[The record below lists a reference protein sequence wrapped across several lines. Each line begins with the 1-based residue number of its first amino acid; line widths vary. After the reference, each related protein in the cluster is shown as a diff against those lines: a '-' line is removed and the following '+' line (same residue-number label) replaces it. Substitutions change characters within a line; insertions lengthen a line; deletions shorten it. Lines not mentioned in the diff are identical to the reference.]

1 MSVRKRKWMTA
12 AGEAKEAWVVDY
24 RDAKGERHIETFGK
38 KKDAD
43 ARHSEV
49 DVDVRKGVHTPV
61 NKSITVEKA
70 AQDWLK
76 YIELEGREA
85 TTIEQYQTHV
95 NLHIVPRIGREKLA
109 ALTAPR
115 IEDLRDELLAAMSRP
130 MARKVLTS
138 LKSILKDAQRRGN
151 VALNVAAAV
160 QIKKDRRNENVKLK
174 IGVDIPTPQEVAAII
189 NTSSGRWKPL
199 LITAAFTGIRASEL
213 RGLRWKD
220 VDLKG
225 EKIHVAQ
232 RADRLNQIGRPK
244 TAAGDREIPLRPVVL
259 QALREWKL
267 KCPRSERDLVFPNGD
282 GGIENLSNILQRGF
296 QPAQVAA
303 GVTVRVKDEHG
314 KPVRDEEGNPVLAA
328 KYYGLHSLRH
338 FNASWLINRKAD
350 GGLELPPKEV
360 QTRLGHSNIAMTMD
374 VYGHLFPRRRED
386 VELTD
391 LERSLS

>member
-138 LKSILKDAQRRGN
+138 LNQKVCGQ
-151 VALNVAAAV
+151 VWTV
-160 QIKKDRRNENVKLK
+160 
-174 IGVDIPTPQEVAAII
+174 
-189 NTSSGRWKPL
+189 SSGP
-199 LITAAFTGIRASEL
+199 
-213 RGLRWKD
+213 
-220 VDLKG
+220 
-225 EKIHVAQ
+225 
-232 RADRLNQIGRPK
+232 
-244 TAAGDREIPLRPVVL
+244 
-259 QALREWKL
+259 
-267 KCPRSERDLVFPNGD
+267 
-282 GGIENLSNILQRGF
+282 
-296 QPAQVAA
+296 
-303 GVTVRVKDEHG
+303 
-314 KPVRDEEGNPVLAA
+314 
-328 KYYGLHSLRH
+328 
-338 FNASWLINRKAD
+338 SW
-350 GGLELPPKEV
+350 
-360 QTRLGHSNIAMTMD
+360 M
-374 VYGHLFPRRRED
+374 
-386 VELTD
+386 
-391 LERSLS
+391 